1 MDSIYWAIRFLLF
14 LLSKCKGVEEM
25 AGGNLIYGAISFVLG
40 GLLGGYFAGRH
51 FAKEY
56 RQTIRSL
63 QDENEQLRD
72 QLQRKTEKSL
82 AEREKSVKKAEK
94 KIDKR
99 LDPLRN
105 KIAIRELEEQDEND
119 IRPDKP
125 STAEIEKLS
134 QEYRSESFDAHF
146 ADRVAPDDSDDVG
159 EEDDSEADLK
169 DELTREE
176 KRKLRKDGYLHRGN
190 GQTLMT
196 RPFAEAYA
204 KASKNPADFED
215 LSAEFPLVDAP
226 IEDGD
231 VKDSE
236 DLQIRMIDKET
247 FKRDI
252 EIKDSDTYTYYQ
264 EDGVLVNDI
273 TREVEPDQVGVLG
286 KDVMEIIEDTE
297 KDELYID
304 NEPDDMLYD
313 IVVDHTMSYYR
324 DVLGM

>member
-14 LLSKCKGVEEM
+14 LLSKCKGVEKM

-72 QLQRKTEKSL
+72 QLQKKTEKSL

-105 KIAIRELEEQDEND
+105 KIAIRELEEQDEG
-119 IRPDKP
+119 KP

-134 QEYRSESFDAHF
+134 QEYRSEAFDAHF

-176 KRKLRKDGYLHRGN
+176 KRKLRKDGYLQRGN

-204 KASKNPADFED
+204 KASKNPVDFDSDDNED
-215 LSAEFPLVDAP
+215 PFVDIP

-236 DLQIRMIDKET
+236 NLQIRMIDKET
-247 FKRDI
+247 FKRDL

-297 KDELYID
+297 MDELYID
-304 NEPDDMLYD
+304 NEADDMLYD
-313 IVVDHTMSYYR
+313 IMVDHTMSYYR

>member
-1 MDSIYWAIRFLLF
+1 
-14 LLSKCKGVEEM
+14 M

-82 AEREKSVKKAEK
+82 AEREKSAKKAEK

-99 LDPLRN
+99 LDPLRQ

-134 QEYRSESFDAHF
+134 QEYRSEAFDAHF

-169 DELTREE
+169 NELTREE

-204 KASKNPADFED
+204 KASKNPADFDAED
-215 LSAEFPLVDAP
+215 DFSKAFPENPFVDIP

-236 DLQIRMIDKET
+236 DLKIRMIDKET
-247 FKRDI
+247 FKRDL